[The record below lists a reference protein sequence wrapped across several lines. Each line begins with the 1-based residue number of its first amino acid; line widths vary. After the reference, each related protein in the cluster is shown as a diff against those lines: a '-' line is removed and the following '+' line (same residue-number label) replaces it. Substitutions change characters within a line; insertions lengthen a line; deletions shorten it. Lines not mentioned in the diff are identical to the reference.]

1 MERRSL
7 KNKLFILSLGLFFL
21 VSTILYFIPS
31 VRSNENWAEDLAKAN
46 LFYKVTTEKH
56 SGLTVEF
63 INVGQG
69 DCTLI
74 SCDGINMLV
83 DCGEKEHYQIVIDYL
98 RKRNITH
105 FDYVL
110 LSHPHSD
117 HGGGMKEIIEN
128 YSIGNFLLPQ
138 INEGSP
144 EKNDFYFE
152 MISALEEKEVS
163 HKQVTAGEIYT
174 LSDAEI
180 EILGPLETS
189 DDENEMSVVCMLK
202 YGDKKFLF
210 TGDAPVSEELDLIE
224 NGADL
229 DCDVLKVSH
238 HGSKD
243 ATSDEFLRKATPE
256 YAVIGVGEYN
266 EYRHPHWKT
275 VKKLMKKDIAIYRTD
290 RDGTIK
296 FRVPDKASEIIV
308 SETN

>member
-7 KNKLFILSLGLFFL
+7 KNKLFILFLVIFFL

-46 LFYKVTTEKH
+46 LFYEVTTEKH

-74 SCDGINMLV
+74 SCNGKNMLI
-83 DCGEKEHYQIVIDYL
+83 DCGEKEHYQIVRDYL
-98 RKRNITH
+98 GMRNITH

-117 HGGGMKEIIEN
+117 HGGGMKEIVEN
-128 YSIGNFLLPQ
+128 YSIETFLLPQ
-138 INEGSP
+138 VNEENLEKDDFYYHILLSI
-144 EKNDFYFE
+144 EKNN
-152 MISALEEKEVS
+152 ISD
-163 HKQVTAGEIYT
+163 KQVKAGEIYR

-224 NGADL
+224 NGVNL